1 MARWFFQGVS
11 RVLLLSTT
19 LTTPAFGH
27 ARFKLDGMF
36 KPRTTDTGLK
46 TAPCGDAARTTAPVT
61 LTPGQKV
68 TVEWEE
74 TIDHPGF
81 FRLSFSPA
89 DDLGFEANVLLD
101 NIADTQNDGLVP
113 HFYRADV
120 TLPNQTCTACTL
132 QLIQVMTEN
141 PLAPSNYYS
150 CSDIQLG
157 AAPPAPAPVG
167 NLTTTPGDKQIT
179 LAWQN
184 PADNVAGALVLQDTA
199 PVSAVPVDGQTYTL
213 GAALGTARV
222 QFVGVGSN
230 VTVSGLRNGDAYYF
244 AVFTQ
249 SPAGKYSSAQQ
260 TQVVLPQAPTNVAPQ
275 VVIEARQA
283 GTAKTAIGTTG
294 GAVTITASAT
304 DANPGDILSYDW
316 TGSDARIIDSDSAP
330 NTLTFDPR
338 NLSAGTYNIN
348 VKATDNGI
356 PPQFATAALAL
367 TVTAPASTA
376 PITAP
381 VSEPAK
387 TSPSTPS
394 TTRTTS
400 KREGGGS
407 LDLAWLWLLG
417 AAFIFGLLVAAGKSP
432 HSRD

>member
-1 MARWFFQGVS
+1 MTRWFSQGVGGI
-11 RVLLLSTT
+11 LLLSTM
-19 LTTPAFGH
+19 LATPAFGH
-27 ARFKLDGMF
+27 ARFKLDGML

-46 TAPCGDAARTTAPVT
+46 TAPCGGAARTTAPVT
-61 LTPGQKV
+61 LAPGQKM

-81 FRLSFSPA
+81 FRISFSPA

-141 PLAPSNYYS
+141 PLAPTNYYS

-167 NLTTTPGDKQIT
+167 NLITTPGDKQIT

-184 PADNVAGALVLQDTA
+184 PADNVASALVLQDSA

-213 GAALGTARV
+213 GAVLGTARV

-249 SPAGKYSSAQQ
+249 SPAGRYSIAQQ

-283 GTAKTAIGTTG
+283 GAAKTAIGTTG
-294 GAVTITASAT
+294 GGVIITASAT
-304 DANPGDILSYDW
+304 DPNPGDILSYDW
-316 TGSDARIIDSDSAP
+316 TGSDARIIDSDSVP
-330 NTLTFDPR
+330 STLTFDPR

-367 TVTAPASTA
+367 TLTAPTSAAA
-376 PITAP
+376 PTT
-381 VSEPAK
+381 PAK
-387 TSPSTPS
+387 TTPAPPSATP
-394 TTRTTS
+394 TATR
-400 KREGGGS
+400 REGGGS

-417 AAFIFGLLVAAGKSP
+417 AAFLFGLVVAVGKSP